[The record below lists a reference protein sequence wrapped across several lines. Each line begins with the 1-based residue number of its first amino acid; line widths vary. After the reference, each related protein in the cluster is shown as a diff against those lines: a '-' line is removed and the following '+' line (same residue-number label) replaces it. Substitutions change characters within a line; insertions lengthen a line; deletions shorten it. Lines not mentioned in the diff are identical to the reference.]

1 MHSQRILSDPHYDEK
16 EVKIVMENRDISQIL
31 YEQNQEF
38 RSLFEEH
45 RTLEHRLSE
54 LSSRLYLSDQE
65 QVEEVTLKKK
75 KLALKDRMQELM
87 RKHQV

>member
-1 MHSQRILSDPHYDEK
+1 M
-16 EVKIVMENRDISQIL
+16 MENSEISQIL

-45 RTLEHRLSE
+45 RTLENRLSE